1 MSRNLLLVRKKSMD
15 FSESFAVALNSL
27 LANRVRLV
35 LTMLGIIIGVGAVIT
50 MISLGEGAKQ
60 AVETQIQQLGTNILT
75 VRPGASGP
83 NMNRAA
89 GNTVEF
95 KQEHVVAVREQCK
108 SIEAVVPE
116 FYQYT
121 QIKFGNQ
128 VTYSQI
134 CGTEPAYEWVRNSPV
149 SQGEYFTNSDNAR
162 RARVCIIGEKVRETL
177 FPEDGNVVGEQVKIK
192 GVNFEIV
199 GVLKSKGEGWGD
211 PDNTVIVPIETA
223 QKRLFGT
230 ERVSQISIKVPDIA
244 SMDPAA
250 LEVEGVLRKYLKL
263 RPDEANNFSI
273 RSQLDMLSTFG
284 EASKTLTTLLASI
297 AAVSLLVGG
306 IGIMNI
312 MLVSVTERT
321 REIGIRIAIGARKR
335 DIRYQFLIEAV
346 SIALIGGIIGI
357 MLGIG
362 ASFALA
368 KFATWNTSIAPNS
381 IFLSFFFAFLV
392 GVVFGLFP
400 AVKASNLNPIESL
413 RYE

>member
-1 MSRNLLLVRKKSMD
+1 MD

-75 VRPGASGP
+75 VRPGASGG
-83 NMNRAA
+83 NMSRAA

-95 KQEHVVAVREQCK
+95 KQELVDAVREQCK
-108 SIEAVVPE
+108 TLEAVVPE

-149 SQGEYFTNSDNAR
+149 AQGEFFTNSDNAR
-162 RARVCIIGEKVRETL
+162 RSRVCIIGEKVRATL
-177 FPEDGNVVGEQVKIK
+177 FPDNGNAVGEQVKIK
-192 GVNFEIV
+192 GVNFTVV

-230 ERVSQISIKVPDIA
+230 ERISQISIKVPDIA

-263 RPDEANNFSI
+263 RMGEENNFSI

-346 SIALIGGIIGI
+346 AIALIGGIIGI
-357 MLGIG
+357 ILGIG

>member
-1 MSRNLLLVRKKSMD
+1 MSRGLLIVRNKGME
-15 FSESFAVALNSL
+15 FSESFAVAFRSL
-27 LANRVRLV
+27 LANRIRLV

-50 MISLGEGAKQ
+50 MISLGNGAKQ

-75 VRPGASGP
+75 VRPGAQGP

-89 GNTVEF
+89 GATVEF
-95 KQEHVVAVREQCK
+95 KQEHVEAIREQCK
-108 SIEAVVPE
+108 SVEAVVPE
-116 FYQYT
+116 FYQNT
-121 QIKFGNQ
+121 QVKFGNQ

-149 SQGEYFTNSDNAR
+149 SQGEFFTNSDNSR
-162 RARVCIIGEKVRETL
+162 RSRVCIIGEKVRETL
-177 FPEDGNVVGEQVKIK
+177 FPEDGNVIGEQVKIK
-192 GVNFEIV
+192 GVNFTIV

-211 PDNTVIVPIETA
+211 PDNTVIVPIQTA

-244 SMDPAA
+244 AMDPAA

-263 RPDEANNFSI
+263 RPDEENNFSI

-346 SIALIGGIIGI
+346 TIALIGGIIGI
-357 MLGIG
+357 MMGVG

-368 KFATWNTSIAPNS
+368 KFATWNTAISPNS
-381 IFLSFFFAFLV
+381 IFLSFFFALLV

>member
-1 MSRNLLLVRKKSMD
+1 MD
-15 FSESFAVALNSL
+15 FSESFAVALRSL
-27 LANRVRLV
+27 LANRIRLV

-50 MISLGEGAKQ
+50 MISLGNGAKQ

-75 VRPGASGP
+75 VRPGAQGP

-95 KQEHVVAVREQCK
+95 KLEHVEAVRQQCK
-108 SIEAVVPE
+108 SLEAVVPE
-116 FYQYT
+116 YYSNT
-121 QIKFGNQ
+121 QVKYGNQ
-128 VTYSQI
+128 VMYSQI

-149 SQGEYFTNSDNAR
+149 VQGEYFTNSDNSR
-162 RARVCIIGEKVRETL
+162 RSRVCVVGQKVKETL
-177 FPEDGNVVGEQVKIK
+177 FPNSDNVIGEQIKIK
-192 GVNFEIV
+192 GVNFTIV

-211 PDNTVIVPIETA
+211 PDNTVIVPILTA

-230 ERVSQISIKVPDIA
+230 ERVSQISIKVPDVA
-244 SMDPAA
+244 AMDPAA

-263 RPDEANNFSI
+263 RPDEENNFSI

-346 SIALIGGIIGI
+346 VIASIGGLIGII
-357 MLGIG
+357 MGIG

-368 KFATWNTSIAPNS
+368 TFAAWNTSIAPNS
-381 IFLSFFFAFLV
+381 IVLSFFFAFFV